1 MLVEVA
7 ALERSEPVARVAI
20 TWKTSGVTVI
30 LSLDD
35 VETLAHRVLLAS
47 GASPLQADA
56 TARSV
61 RDGEAD
67 GIRNVALGYLP
78 TYADHLACGKVVGH
92 AVPTLERPRPAVVAV
107 DARHGFAHP
116 AFELGAPIVG
126 EVARSLGIGLLTIS
140 HSYSAGILG
149 WFVERL
155 ADEGLVA
162 LMFANSSSTMA
173 PWGGKAPFF
182 GTNPIAWGV
191 PRVDG
196 PALVADLSSSA
207 VAWVTVNDAAAS
219 GRPIPLGWALDPAG
233 EPTTD
238 AAAGLAGTIA
248 PSGGHKGSALAL
260 LVDLL
265 AGGLTGSS
273 FSFEASGFGDN
284 AGGPPDVGQTFLVV
298 DPSATAG
305 PGFAERV
312 EEELV
317 AMTAQPG
324 VRLPGDR
331 RVANR
336 ALAEESGVEVPDDL
350 FALLSSYAESG
361 SPATRSGP

>member
-1 MLVEVA
+1 MA
-7 ALERSEPVARVAI
+7 AMPTHL
-20 TWKTSGVTVI
+20 T
-30 LSLDD
+30 LDD
-35 VETLAHRVLLAS
+35 VETLARRVLLAS
-47 GASPLQADA
+47 GASRLQADA
-56 TARSV
+56 PARSI

-67 GIRNVALGYLP
+67 GIRNVALGYLA
-78 TYADHLACGKVVGH
+78 TYADHLACGKVVGD
-92 AVPTLERPRPAVVAV
+92 AVPVVTRPRPAVVTV
-107 DARHGFAHP
+107 DACHGFAHP
-116 AFELGAPIVG
+116 AFELGAPVVG

-155 ADEGLVA
+155 ADDGLVA
-162 LMFANSSSTMA
+162 LMFANSSSNMA

-182 GTNPIAWGV
+182 GTNPIAWAV
-191 PRVDG
+191 PRGDG
-196 PALVADLSSSA
+196 SALVADLSSSA

-219 GRPIPLGWALDPAG
+219 GRPIPLGWALDTDG

-273 FSFEASGFGDN
+273 FSFEASGFGGN
-284 AGGPPDVGQTFLVV
+284 VGGPPNVGQTFLVI

-305 PGFAERV
+305 PAFAERV
-312 EEELV
+312 EVELS

-336 ALAEESGVEVPDDL
+336 ALAAESGVEVPDEL
-350 FALLSSYAESG
+350 FALLSSYAENG
-361 SPATRSGP
+361 SPATRSGA

>member
-7 ALERSEPVARVAI
+7 ALERSERVAHGS
-20 TWKTSGVTVI
+20 TNWKTSSVTII

-35 VETLAHRVLLAS
+35 VETLARRVLVAS
-47 GASPLQADA
+47 GASPLQAGA
-56 TARSV
+56 TARSI

-78 TYADHLACGKVVGH
+78 TYADHLACGKVMGG
-92 AVPTLERPRPAVVAV
+92 AVPVLTRPRPAVVAV

-116 AFELGAPIVG
+116 AFELGAPMVG
-126 EVARSLGIGLLTIS
+126 EVARSLGIGLLTIA

-149 WFVERL
+149 WFVERI
-155 ADEGLVA
+155 ADDGLVA
-162 LMFANSSSTMA
+162 LMFANASSTMA

-191 PRVDG
+191 PRVSG
-196 PALVADLSSSA
+196 AALVADLSSSA

-219 GRPIPLGWALDPAG
+219 GRPIPLGWALDADG

-238 AAAGLAGTIA
+238 AAAGLTGTIA

-273 FSFEASGFGDN
+273 FSFEASGFGGN
-284 AGGPPDVGQTFLVV
+284 AGGPPDVGQTFLVI
-298 DPSATAG
+298 DPSPTAG
-305 PGFAERV
+305 PGFADRV
-312 EEELV
+312 EAELV

-324 VRLPGDR
+324 VRLPGAR
-331 RVANR
+331 RIANR
-336 ALAEESGVEVPDDL
+336 ALAEESGVEVPDKL
-350 FALLSSYAESG
+350 FALLSSYAENG
-361 SPATRSGP
+361 SPATRSGA

>member
-1 MLVEVA
+1 MTPPTGKL
-7 ALERSEPVARVAI
+7 R
-20 TWKTSGVTVI
+20 GVTVI

-35 VETLAHRVLLAS
+35 VETLARRVLLAG
-47 GASPLQADA
+47 GASPLQAGA
-56 TARSV
+56 TARSI
-61 RDGEAD
+61 REGEAD

-78 TYADHLACGKVVGH
+78 TYADHLACGKVVGG
-92 AVPTLERPRPAVVAV
+92 AVPVLTRPRPAVVAV

-116 AFELGAPIVG
+116 AFELGAPVVG
-126 EVARSLGIGLLTIS
+126 DVARSLGIGLLTIS

-149 WFVERL
+149 WFVEQL
-155 ADEGLVA
+155 ADDGLVA

-173 PWGGKAPFF
+173 PWGGKVPFF
-182 GTNPIAWGV
+182 GTNPIAWAV
-191 PRVDG
+191 PRGDG
-196 PALVADLSSSA
+196 SALVADLSSSA

-219 GRPIPLGWALDPAG
+219 GRPIPLGWALDRDG

-248 PSGGHKGSALAL
+248 PSGGHKGSVLAL

-273 FSFEASGFGDN
+273 FSFEASGFGGN
-284 AGGPPDVGQTFLVV
+284 AGGPPDVGQTFLVI

-305 PGFAERV
+305 PGFATRV
-312 EEELV
+312 EEELA

-324 VRLPGDR
+324 VRLPGAR
-331 RVANR
+331 RIAHR
-336 ALAEESGVEVPDDL
+336 ASAGLAGVEVPDEL
-350 FALLSSYAESG
+350 FALLSDYAENG
-361 SPATRSGP
+361 SPATRSGA

>member
-1 MLVEVA
+1 MGV
-7 ALERSEPVARVAI
+7 PV
-20 TWKTSGVTVI
+20 T
-30 LSLDD
+30 LSLDH
-35 VETLAHRVLLAS
+35 VETLARRVLLAS
-47 GASPLQADA
+47 SASPLQAGA
-56 TARSV
+56 TARSI

-78 TYADHLACGKVVGH
+78 TYADHLACGKVAGGAIPV
-92 AVPTLERPRPAVVAV
+92 LSQPRPAVVAV

-116 AFELGAPIVG
+116 AFELGAPVVG
-126 EVARSLGIGLLTIS
+126 EVARSLGIGVLTIS

-155 ADEGLVA
+155 ADDGLVA

-196 PALVADLSSSA
+196 SALVADLSSSA

-219 GRPIPLGWALDPAG
+219 GRPIPLGWALDTDG

-273 FSFEASGFGDN
+273 FSFEASSFGGN
-284 AGGPPDVGQTFLVV
+284 VGGPPNVGQMFLVI

-305 PGFAERV
+305 PGFAARV
-312 EEELV
+312 EEDLA

-331 RVANR
+331 RVAHR
-336 ALAEESGVEVPDDL
+336 ASARASGVEVPDEL
-350 FALLSSYAESG
+350 FALLSSYAENG
-361 SPATRSGP
+361 SPATRSGA